1 MFQKHTNEDGLVY
14 LTSSVIPAVHA
25 FSTRLGGVSRNG
37 FETFN
42 IGGNRGDDPEAVR
55 ENYRRWC
62 RIFDAGENDCCVTNQ
77 VHGSYI
83 RRVTAADRHVCMTP
97 EPVEA
102 DGLVTAEKNL
112 PVFCFTADCVPVLL
126 CDREQKTAAAVHCGW
141 RSSVRDIL
149 ANAVQEMEAS
159 GVKAE
164 NICAA
169 LGPSIGKCCFETDRD
184 VPDAVERWL
193 AGDTEG
199 LWTVREDGKYMVD
212 LRLANAR
219 RLLQL
224 GLREEN
230 IDLSEDCTMCLHNQ
244 YWSARYTIKH
254 GLVRGSMVAG
264 IVLKEG

>member
-1 MFQKHTNEDGLVY
+1 MFKQYTTNEGLVY
-14 LTSSVIPAVHA
+14 LTSSVLPAVHA
-25 FSTRLGGVSRNG
+25 FSTRLGGVSKGG

-42 IGGNRGDDPEAVR
+42 ISVSRGDDPESVR

-62 RIFDAGENDCCVTNQ
+62 AVFGAGPDDCCVTNQ
-77 VHGSYI
+77 VHESYV
-83 RRVTAADRHVCMTP
+83 RRVTAADRHVCLTE

-102 DGLVTAEKNL
+102 DGLVTTEKNL

-126 CDREQKTAAAVHCGW
+126 CDKEQKAAAAVHCGW
-141 RSSVRDIL
+141 KSSVRDIL
-149 ANAVQEMEAS
+149 GNAVREMEVS
-159 GVKAE
+159 GVKPE

-184 VPDAVERWL
+184 VPEAIERWL
-193 AGDTEG
+193 SGDTEG

-224 GLREEN
+224 GLRKEN
-230 IDLSEDCTMCLHNQ
+230 IDLAEDCTVCLHDR
-244 YWSARYTIKH
+244 YWSARYTAKH
-254 GLVRGSMVAG
+254 GLARGSMAAG
-264 IVLKEG
+264 VVLKEG